1 MIRKNYLGIDNSFLP
16 FLRRFLIVLR
26 PLEVDIRVRKPESF
40 KITFNGK
47 DETAGLQSFVP
58 A

>member
-1 MIRKNYLGIDNSFLP
+1 MIRKNYLGIDNNFLP

-40 KITFNGK
+40 KIEYLLLLESVFF
-47 DETAGLQSFVP
+47 DIL
-58 A
+58 